1 MYCRLDNP
9 MMGGTGMPWRTIQ
22 ARQIF
27 ITKVYRVQLTTDGN
41 VKYTTPDT
49 IYYVLTDFNV

>member
-1 MYCRLDNP
+1 

-49 IYYVLTDFNV
+49 INLLIE